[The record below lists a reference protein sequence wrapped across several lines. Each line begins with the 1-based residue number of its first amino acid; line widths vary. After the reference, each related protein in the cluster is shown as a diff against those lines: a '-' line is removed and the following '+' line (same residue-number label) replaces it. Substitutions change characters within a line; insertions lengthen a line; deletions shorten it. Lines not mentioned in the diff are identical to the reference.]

1 MQMDFMQRLI
11 YCGISVIKWTFIG
24 FNIKWRFGLEIVKIA
39 RKGFEVLSKGEG
51 QATARPRNLAR
62 VKKEVLAFSQNYS
75 SHWSWGEESN
85 LDTFEESDLTYTG
98 STHYKWYD
106 QVTSSRRLCSR
117 WKARWHDQHPQFI
130 WRSSDGIAIQEI
142 NSSVTTLDLI
152 WILSYRYAVLLR
164 GMHHVDRW
172 SYISA
177 QTNPWEID

>member
-1 MQMDFMQRLI
+1 MKI
-11 YCGISVIKWTFIG
+11 IKWTFIG

-85 LDTFEESDLTYTG
+85 LDTFEESDLTYMG

-117 WKARWHDQHPQFI
+117 WKARWHDQHPQLI
-130 WRSSDGIAIQEI
+130 EDQIYGICNSRIISSGATSFLFD
-142 NSSVTTLDLI
+142 N
-152 WILSYRYAVLLR
+152 LSYRYAVLLR

-177 QTNPWEID
+177 QANPWEID